1 MGILGH
7 FEDGQLTLIKSDHDF
22 LRGWVFGSRGSF
34 IGIFKE
40 SRLNQMDFQRFLQSL
55 GITDKRTLVK
65 RFLTFDAI
73 PLTFIFLKSL
83 FKIVLEW
90 VECFLRRFISK
101 MQIQWWKTNKLFR
114 FFNKRI
120 LNKKNYYNVLLWWRS
135 REPVTVWNQ

>member
-1 MGILGH
+1 MITVNRTRFYMGILGH

-40 SRLNQMDFQRFLQSL
+40 SRLNQMNFQRFLQSLIFLEFFRSKLDYGL

-90 VECFLRRFISK
+90 VECFYDVLSVKCKFNYGK
-101 MQIQWWKTNKLFR
+101 QI
-114 FFNKRI
+114 
-120 LNKKNYYNVLLWWRS
+120 NYLDSSTKEY
-135 REPVTVWNQ
+135 